1 MRYIILIL
9 MTMIATITAVKSQ
22 PTIPDATCLDVYYYD
37 SYFKQQEDGE
47 FVSLIK
53 DAKYRLFCSNSD
65 YIETTVYGDV
75 KMLVHLDSMTYKMQ
89 TETISVFSYAAHT
102 NDCKFAVTFSFS
114 KKAPTQ
120 SRHMVR
126 VENLTVPMLYIF
138 HLNPDSL

>member
-1 MRYIILIL
+1 MKHIILIIL
-9 MTMIATITAVKSQ
+9 VLISSLFIVKAQ

-37 SYFKQQEDGE
+37 SYFKQQEDSE
-47 FVSLIK
+47 FIELIK
-53 DAKYRLFCSNSD
+53 NTKGKLFCSNSD

-75 KMLVHLDSMTYKMQ
+75 KMLIHLDSMTYKMQ

-114 KKAPTQ
+114 NKAPTQ